1 MKSRSN
7 SWSMELTVGGHKIKA
22 YRNPIMRRYMIDVDG
37 IRRFSVRSYWE
48 AQEKIKML
56 RREIKE

>member
-1 MKSRSN
+1 
-7 SWSMELTVGGHKIKA
+7 MELTVGGHKIKA